1 MAEHDAP
8 RGALAAQPEV
18 AAPYPNWRFDI
29 MA

>member
-1 MAEHDAP
+1 MAEDDAA

-18 AAPYPNWRFDI
+18 AAPYPDWRFDL